1 MDSRGTDAADR
12 RTRELDREIDRYRE
26 AALAALGQLE
36 WVEGYLRKI
45 QRRDLATALGRN
57 RKQISED
64 INA

>member
-1 MDSRGTDAADR
+1 MDPQGTDAANSR
-12 RTRELDREIDRYRE
+12 MRELDLEINRYRK
-26 AALAALGQLE
+26 AAVAALGQLE

-64 INA
+64 LNT

>member
-1 MDSRGTDAADR
+1 MDSHGTDAVAR
-12 RTRELDREIDRYRE
+12 RTRELDGEIDRYRE

-57 RKQISED
+57 RKQISQNL
-64 INA
+64 NA

>member
-1 MDSRGTDAADR
+1 MDSRGNDAADR

-64 INA
+64 LNV

>member
-1 MDSRGTDAADR
+1 MDPQGTDAADSR
-12 RTRELDREIDRYRE
+12 MRELDREINRYRK
-26 AALAALGQLE
+26 AAVAALGQLE

-64 INA
+64 LNT

>member
-1 MDSRGTDAADR
+1 MDPQGTDAANSR
-12 RTRELDREIDRYRE
+12 MRELDREINRYRK
-26 AALAALGQLE
+26 AAVAALGQLE

-64 INA
+64 LNT

>member
-1 MDSRGTDAADR
+1 MDSRSTDAADHR
-12 RTRELDREIDRYRE
+12 VRELDGEINRYRE

-57 RKQISED
+57 RKQISENL
-64 INA
+64 NA

>member
-1 MDSRGTDAADR
+1 MDPQGTDAADSR
-12 RTRELDREIDRYRE
+12 MRELDREINRYRK
-26 AALAALGQLE
+26 AAVAALGQLE

-64 INA
+64 LST

>member
-1 MDSRGTDAADR
+1 MDSRGADAANR
-12 RTRELDREIDRYRE
+12 RIRELDRETDRYGE

-45 QRRDLATALGRN
+45 QRVDLATALGRN